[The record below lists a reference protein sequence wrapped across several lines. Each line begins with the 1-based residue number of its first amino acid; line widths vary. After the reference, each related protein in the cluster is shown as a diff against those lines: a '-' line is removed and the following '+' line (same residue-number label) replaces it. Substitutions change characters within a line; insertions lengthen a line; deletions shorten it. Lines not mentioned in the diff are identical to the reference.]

1 MKTLTYI
8 MCIPDSGIFG
18 IQEEGLF
25 IFREL
30 GSAGNYFRGASE
42 QARLIASVLRNKT
55 IIV

>member
-1 MKTLTYI
+1 MKTYI